1 MVKKSKS
8 KLVQCNFLWDTFN
21 LLLFSLAWKS
31 FFSGSFDWL
40 IRLMLLLSIIHY
52 THCMDRYYTSYPFLV
67 KKYILQQCKF
77 WKPFLSFDYLNN
89 LWSETSSLQWRSF
102 YHYFILEFHN
112 FDNDA
117 VINTWYQIR
126 HLLALSHFKNGLLN
140 KLFSHQNKAS
150 CRTFNFIYFTLQ
162 QRY

>member
-89 LWSETSSLQWRSF
+89 LWSETSSLQRRSSQ
-102 YHYFILEFHN
+102 HHFILEFQN
-112 FDNDA
+112 FDIDT
-117 VINTWYQIR
+117 VMNTWYQIR
-126 HLLALSHFKNGLLN
+126 HLLALSHFK
-140 KLFSHQNKAS
+140 
-150 CRTFNFIYFTLQ
+150 TLEWAFKWRYL
-162 QRY
+162 QRRV